1 MKKKSLILIVV
12 CLLMSFQVVCAST
25 NVTTRTEE
33 NLQIWDS
40 INITSRVK
48 KAVLATP
55 KVDEKEKIYDF
66 ADLFSDTEEENL
78 YRSSKKFIQDNNM
91 DIVIVTIDENN
102 KSSAMEYADDFY
114 DYNYFGIGNT
124 HDGIIIL
131 IDMDNRKVWI
141 STTGK
146 AILMY
151 NDDRLD
157 NILDLVQDKLIDK
170 KYYLAA
176 QNFINYSDK
185 YAKNGIPNGNLDM
198 KIDENGNYVK
208 KGNLEFNSINDV
220 IYFVIGITLIPTI
233 ITIIIILIGVSS
245 HRNVKKASFAKPYL
259 KQGSLNIGLRKDG
272 FVRTYTTSTR
282 ISSSSSY
289 GGGSS
294 THSGSSGTSH
304 GGGGRSF

>member
-12 CLLMSFQVVCAST
+12 CILMSFQTLYAST
-25 NVTTRTEE
+25 KTYERTED
-33 NLQIWDS
+33 NLQIWDN

-48 KAVLATP
+48 RATLSTP
-55 KVDEKEKIYDF
+55 KVDEKEKVYDF
-66 ADLFSDTEEENL
+66 ANLFSDSEEKELYEDIQSFISEN
-78 YRSSKKFIQDNNM
+78 QM
-91 DIVIVTIDENN
+91 DMVIVTIDNNN
-102 KSSAMEYADDFY
+102 KSSAQDYADDFY
-114 DYNYFGIGNT
+114 DYNYFGVGST
-124 HDGIIIL
+124 HDGILLL
-131 IDMDNRKVWI
+131 IDMDNRIVWI

-151 NDDRLD
+151 NDSRID
-157 NILDLVQDKLIDK
+157 NILDYVQINLKNSN
-170 KYYLAA
+170 YYNAA
-176 QNFINYSDK
+176 NRFIYYSNS
-185 YAKNGIPNGNLDM
+185 YARAGIPSGNSNM

-272 FVRTYTTSTR
+272 FVRTYTNRTR